1 MTILSKFSLVR
12 INLASSMLAAV
23 VIAFLSLLIIQSGL
37 HDRRQAEN
45 DIRLLE
51 ILKALDNVAHQH
63 AVERGLTAGFLGNP
77 NDASREKVKVQRV
90 KADAAVDELAQVTDR
105 LRGDFPVVVNATAVL
120 RDHLEGKPTLRR
132 AVDELNGRAAFAYY
146 SRINRMA
153 IDALASLTKQIS
165 SDKVNTDLTMAQLLG
180 HFKERAGQVRGKING
195 VLARRS
201 IDDKTR
207 SEVQGYQ
214 QEMSLSVAYLE
225 AQMSGE
231 RLANAR
237 QVLGDDVSQEINDIL
252 ELVLVDNPDFSDLP
266 TPAVWFPLATK
277 QIGAVKQMLDQEW
290 GKVEAIAQ
298 QSAAQATTTLWL
310 TAVLM
315 LVAVIF
321 IVLINIG
328 FASVLKSSL
337 RQLTQQLNHITSS
350 RDLGIKLDTRANNE
364 VGAIAREVQQMLDTF
379 EQILKQLIASVNDS
393 SGIVVELD
401 SSSAELL
408 TNAEN
413 TQRVSTSISSAV
425 EENAAT
431 AAEIASAASSTLEA
445 VRELANSSTENLQR
459 FNDTLDKM
467 SALQKSA
474 QLITQHSLGLDK
486 NVAAITQSIQTINGL
501 FEQTNLLALNA
512 SIEAARAGEHGRGFS
527 VVADE
532 VRSLAI
538 KSLDSS
544 NSIAAAMD
552 SLQKASKAINMSSE
566 QNSELNRQAAEQM
579 TAAQNALVQMTSIME
594 NLESMATSVATAAEE
609 QSSVSSVIA
618 EDTASVLSGSSANL
632 KLSEK
637 LSIVSRDF
645 ASSSKKMLGLAGQ
658 FKL

>member
-231 RLANAR
+231 RLSNAR
-237 QVLGDDVSQEINDIL
+237 RVLGDDVSQEINDIL

-277 QIGAVKQMLDQEW
+277 QIGAVKQLLDQEW